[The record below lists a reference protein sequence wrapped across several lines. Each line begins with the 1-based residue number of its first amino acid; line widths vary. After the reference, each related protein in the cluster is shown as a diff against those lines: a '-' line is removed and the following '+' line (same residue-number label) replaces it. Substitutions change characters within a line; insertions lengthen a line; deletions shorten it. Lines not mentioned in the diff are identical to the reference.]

1 MSESLAVS
9 AQPKRWGREVETVF
23 FNKHSCL
30 TYRDRPRSLAE
41 LLTDSLRWQ
50 EQVFLI
56 EGQRRFTFEGH
67 ARAVAVVATQLRS
80 AGVRQGDHVM
90 LLGFNRVEWLL
101 AFWAIQQL
109 GAVAA
114 LGNAWWSDAE
124 TKHAVDLVRP
134 VLIITDRASDRV
146 RSLGCKAIAF
156 NALQTDHGA
165 DTFFNIPGITV
176 AEDDA
181 ALLMFSSGTTGAAKA
196 VVMSHRAVIANIQN
210 LLALTGRLPDE
221 IEPNHVAT
229 TSLLTVPLFH
239 LSGIQISF
247 LTLLSGGALVFLEGK
262 FSPEKVLRLIEQERV
277 RVWGG
282 IPTMVSRVIEYEH
295 FGDFDTT
302 SLKSIP
308 MGGAAV
314 SPELRDKIGQA
325 FPQIRKSVGSLYGLT
340 EAGGVLAASS
350 GRDLEGKPG
359 CVGRPLPVVEI
370 RIHNADA
377 NGVGEIWARTPSAAS
392 HYLGDSDSI
401 TDAEG
406 WVKTGDLGRLDEDGL
421 LYVVGRSKDIIIR
434 GGENIASVHVE
445 RSLAKHPDV
454 LEVAV
459 VALPHDDL
467 GEEVA
472 AAVVLRSGAVIR
484 AQELAAFAEGHLGR
498 FEIPS
503 RWWLRYTAL
512 PTNATGKILK
522 RELVAEWPVDVIRVD
537 EPNIESAP

>member
-1 MSESLAVS
+1 MSQASSVT
-9 AQPKRWGREVETVF
+9 AQPTRWGREVETVYF
-23 FNKHSCL
+23 DNHSCL
-30 TYRDRPRSLAE
+30 AYRDRPRSLAE
-41 LLTDSLRWQ
+41 LLADSLRWQ
-50 EQVFLI
+50 DKTFLI

-67 ARAVAVVATQLRS
+67 ARAVAAVATQLRA
-80 AGVRQGDHVM
+80 AGVQLGDHVM

-124 TKHAVDLVRP
+124 TAHAIELVRP
-134 VLIITDRASDRV
+134 VLIVTDRATERV
-146 RSLGCKAIAF
+146 GSLGCKTIAF
-156 NALQTDHGA
+156 DALQIDHGVDA
-165 DTFFNIPGITV
+165 MFNIPHV
-176 AEDDA
+176 AVSEDDA
-181 ALLMFSSGTTGAAKA
+181 AILMFSSGTTGSAKA

-221 IEPNHVAT
+221 LGPDHTAT

-262 FSPEKVLRLIEQERV
+262 FSPEKVLHLIEQERV

-295 FGDFDTT
+295 FSDFDTS

-314 SPELRDKIGQA
+314 SPELRSKIGQA

-370 RIHNADA
+370 YIHNTDA
-377 NGVGEIWARTPSAAS
+377 QGVGEIWARTPSAATR
-392 HYLGDSDSI
+392 YWGESDSI
-401 TDAEG
+401 TDSDG
-406 WVKTGDLGRLDEDGL
+406 WVKTGDLGRLDQDGL

-445 RSLAKHPDV
+445 RTLAMHPDV
-454 LEVAV
+454 IEVAV

-472 AAVVLRSGAVIR
+472 AAIVLRQGTAVHANDLAVFA
-484 AQELAAFAEGHLGR
+484 AQHLGR

-503 RWWLRYTAL
+503 RWWLRYTPL

-522 RELVAEWPVDVIRVD
+522 RELVAGWPADVIRID
-537 EPNIESAP
+537 ESDIERTS